1 MARKRDKQFLIWL
14 DNNIHK
20 RLKQLAENEGRSI
33 SELIRESI
41 ADLLTKRE
49 VEEIIKWRSK

>member
-1 MARKRDKQFLIWL
+1 MARKRNKQFLIWL
-14 DNNIHK
+14 DDNIHK